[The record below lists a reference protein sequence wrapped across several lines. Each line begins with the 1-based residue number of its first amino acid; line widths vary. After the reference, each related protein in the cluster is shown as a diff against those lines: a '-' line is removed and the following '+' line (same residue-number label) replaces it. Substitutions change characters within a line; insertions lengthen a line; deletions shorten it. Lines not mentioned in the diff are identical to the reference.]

1 MPIFEKLRTPE
12 VQLARHED
20 DTDVLIK
27 GPPVILVDDLLFR
40 AYDILPLVLKRWG
53 YRHVARRAECRA
65 DLYVRPLPLWVIHVV
80 LQFVYLR
87 FLYALHWFYQHQ
99 VKIPRYYI
107 VSKPIDF
114 SEKKLCSSIN
124 NHKRQEEKNCL
135 RRIITGKIIS
145 TRY

>member
-12 VQLARHED
+12 AQLARHED

-27 GPPVILVDDLLFR
+27 GPPVILVDDRLFR

-87 FLYALHWFYQHQ
+87 FLYALHWLYQ
-99 VKIPRYYI
+99 
-107 VSKPIDF
+107 
-114 SEKKLCSSIN
+114 
-124 NHKRQEEKNCL
+124 NHLIRFACPEGYPARL
-135 RRIITGKIIS
+135 RDIRPSLDWRRGAK
-145 TRY
+145 